1 MTAQARAA
9 VFESFDKQYEQFGPI
24 RMRRYNDLLGGEIEE
39 YDRQQREVAT
49 LMLQL
54 SEIARTIG
62 EHPDSGMDAD
72 EAFALI
78 SNPATDSSLKISI
91 AMKWGPPG
99 GFGSIAALMPAR
111 EEQNTRMITLAVRS
125 RGAAMVGEEWQPLQ
139 EEWNEE
145 DSRALPGKI
154 RTAIVNFMGQEGKG
168 GPPAEAGEAGAG
180 KPPAAPPADPSTEP
194 AVKRS
199 TSK

>member
-139 EEWNEE
+139 GEWNEE
-145 DSRALPGKI
+145 DSRALPGRI
-154 RTAIVNFMGQEGKG
+154 RAAIVDFMGQEGKG
-168 GPPAEAGEAGAG
+168 GPPEAGAG